1 MKNTQPQEL
10 HEDASQDSTW
20 SNAAKLSRKVRE
32 LAHRSSRVLKAG
44 TQPDPQNQ
52 AGSTDILHDLGDL
65 DDQVA
70 RLQQNIHARRL
81 GALIPWVDAL
91 KQRIHDRLN
100 STRKAGAPC
109 DAKPPESR
117 E

>member
-1 MKNTQPQEL
+1 LNDDTT
-10 HEDASQDSTW
+10 DGSTW

-32 LAHRSSRVLKAG
+32 LAHRSYHALKAG

-52 AGSTDILHDLGDL
+52 AGSTDIIHDLREL

-70 RLQQNIHARRL
+70 RLQQKIHARRL
-81 GALIPWVDAL
+81 QALIPWVDAL
-91 KQRIHDRLN
+91 KQQVHDRLN
-100 STRKAGAPC
+100 NAKKAGARC
-109 DAKPPESR
+109 NTKPLQTR

>member
-1 MKNTQPQEL
+1 MKNTQPQES
-10 HEDASQDSTW
+10 HDDTNDGSTW

-32 LAHRSSRVLKAG
+32 LAHRSSRALKAG

-52 AGSTDILHDLGDL
+52 AGSTHILHDLRDL

-70 RLQQNIHARRL
+70 RLQQKIHARRL
-81 GALIPWVDAL
+81 GGLIPWVDAL
-91 KQRIHDRLN
+91 RQQVHDRLN
-100 STRKAGAPC
+100 GARKAEAQC
-109 DAKPPESR
+109 EAKPLKSR